1 MSTQT
6 LRLEIGFTE
15 RSWSVPLNSQL
26 VRDHRESLVREI
38 DQPHHAAGANSDP
51 PRSGNPF
58 QRELDSPFK
67 TYPRAE
73 IVESPFL
80 QLEYANPDS
89 RDQDTW
95 IAEARDRPAST
106 RATISG
112 QYILAVFRSVPKVN
126 CTRQLLHCTCSLRID
141 QS

>member
-1 MSTQT
+1 MPY
-6 LRLEIGFTE
+6 
-15 RSWSVPLNSQL
+15 PL
-26 VRDHRESLVREI
+26 
-38 DQPHHAAGANSDP
+38 
-51 PRSGNPF
+51 
-58 QRELDSPFK
+58 
-67 TYPRAE
+67 AE

-112 QYILAVFRSVPKVN
+112 QYMEALKLRFY
-126 CTRQLLHCTCSLRID
+126 CYRQTAFCPETFVIYGCRGVKKNIKKGGGSGATPTESMFLD
-141 QS
+141 EG